1 MIAHAFVGFSHV
13 LILLDRLDDAAI
25 FIENLLDVRG
35 TWWRWSG
42 SAREESDALDFNL
55 FAVFKLELSF
65 VTNLPLLLL
74 LHWRLLWWAAIL
86 RRRIRYGHFE
96 VA

>member
-13 LILLDRLDDAAI
+13 LILLDRLDDATI

-55 FAVFKLELSF
+55 FAVFKLEINIRDKFTF
-65 VTNLPLLLL
+65 VVVVALAAVVVG
-74 LHWRLLWWAAIL
+74 RDSEMADKLWT
-86 RRRIRYGHFE
+86 F
-96 VA
+96 